1 MTPTDFHKARKSLG
15 LTQSQMAERL
25 RLGPNGRRTIRRYE
39 SGETPVTGPV
49 SVAVELMLKSA

>member
-1 MTPTDFHKARKSLG
+1 MNPADFHKARKSLG

-25 RLGPNGRRTIRRYE
+25 RLGANGRRTIRRYE

-49 SVAVELMLKSA
+49 SVAVELMLRTA